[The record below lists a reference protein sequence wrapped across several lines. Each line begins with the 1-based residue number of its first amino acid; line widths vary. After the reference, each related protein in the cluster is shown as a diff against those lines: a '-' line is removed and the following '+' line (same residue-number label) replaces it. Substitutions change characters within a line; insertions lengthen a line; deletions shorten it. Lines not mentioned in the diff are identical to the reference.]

1 MRSRKGQAGVALI
14 TAILL
19 VAMATLLTTKLAW
32 DYQISLRRTEAALV
46 KEQAR
51 FFAIG
56 AEAVAIDVLLQ
67 DDETFDHAGED
78 WALVVPPMDIGIDEI
93 SMGQMQGSLHD
104 AQGRF
109 NLNNLVPVRGAEP
122 DKSSREQFAR
132 LVEILQLDPGIVDA
146 VIDWIDEDTVPLA
159 NGAEDSIYTALDPPY
174 RPANNYFT
182 SVTELR
188 AVANVDAESYA
199 ALLPHVTAIHPEWC
213 GATGGI
219 TPININSAS
228 AAVIEALHEDIDQG
242 QAEAWFEER
251 GEGKDATGWENLNQI
266 PGWPAEYS
274 SLPGTPVMIKSNC
287 FGLNVLVNV
296 GSSVLSMYSLLDRS
310 ASTDKIVTRVR
321 IFGLD

>member
-1 MRSRKGQAGVALI
+1 MKSREQQAGVALI

-19 VAMATLLTTKLAW
+19 VAIATLLTTKLAW
-32 DYQISLRRTEAALV
+32 DYQISLRRTEAVLV

-56 AEAVAIDVLLQ
+56 AEAVAIDVLAQ
-67 DDETFDHAGED
+67 DDKTFDHAGED

-93 SMGQMQGSLHD
+93 VMGQMQGSLHD

-146 VIDWIDEDTVPLA
+146 VIDWIDEDTIPLP
-159 NGAEDSIYTALDPPY
+159 NGAEDSTYTSLDPPY
-174 RPANNYFT
+174 RPANYYFT

-188 AVANVDAESYA
+188 AVANIDDESYQ
-199 ALLPHVTAIHPEWC
+199 ALLPHVTAIHPDWC
-213 GATGGI
+213 GTAGGI

-228 AAVIEALHEDIDQG
+228 AEVIEALHEDIAQG
-242 QAEAWFEER
+242 QAEAWFDER
-251 GEGKDATGWENLNQI
+251 GEGENATGWDDLNKI
-266 PGWPAEYS
+266 PGWPAEYN

-310 ASTDKIVTRVR
+310 ASTDNIVTRVR